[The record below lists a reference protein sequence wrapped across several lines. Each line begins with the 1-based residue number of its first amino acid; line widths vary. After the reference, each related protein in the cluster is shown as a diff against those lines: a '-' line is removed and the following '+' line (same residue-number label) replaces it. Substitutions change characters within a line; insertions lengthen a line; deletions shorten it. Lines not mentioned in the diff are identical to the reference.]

1 VPRTVV
7 VIPTYNEAENLPV
20 LVERLGVEAPD
31 VDILCVDDASPDG
44 TGFVADRIA
53 AESSRFHVLHRAGA
67 RGYARAS
74 RDGLSWALDRGYDL
88 VCTMDADLSHDPATL
103 PALLAASDP
112 GADLVIGSRYVPGGE
127 IVVDWGPVRW
137 AVSRMGS
144 AYARTMIGCPVNDC
158 TSGFRCYRAAALA
171 EVPFA
176 DLGSEG
182 YSFLIQLLALL
193 GERGSRIVEVPIRYV
208 DRRAGASKISRAI
221 VLEAFVVATWIGT
234 RRLLGLK
241 RTS

>member
-7 VIPTYNEAENLPV
+7 VVPTYNEAENLPV

-44 TGFVADRIA
+44 TGDVADRMA
-53 AESSRFHVLHRAGA
+53 ADSPRLHVLHREGP

-112 GADLVIGSRYVPGGE
+112 GADLVIGSRYMPGGE
-127 IVVDWGPVRW
+127 LAVDWEPARR

-144 AYARTMIGCPVNDC
+144 AYARAMIGCSVRDC
-158 TSGFRCYRAAALA
+158 TSGFRCYRAAVLA
-171 EVPFA
+171 ELPFA
-176 DLGSEG
+176 DLRSEG
-182 YSFLIQLLALL
+182 YSFLIEMLALL
-193 GERGSRIVEVPIRYV
+193 GERGSRIVEVPIRYI

-221 VLEAFVVATWIGT
+221 ILEALVVATRLGV
-234 RRLLGLK
+234 RRLLGSE
-241 RTS
+241 R

>member
-158 TSGFRCYRAAALA
+158 TSGFRCYRAANGTSASA
-171 EVPFA
+171 GP
-176 DLGSEG
+176 GSSRSRSDTSTG
-182 YSFLIQLLALL
+182 APARRRSRARSSSRPSSSR
-193 GERGSRIVEVPIRYV
+193 RGSG
-208 DRRAGASKISRAI
+208 RAACSD
-221 VLEAFVVATWIGT
+221 
-234 RRLLGLK
+234 
-241 RTS
+241 